1 MLILPTNQLS
11 TDQPTKHPHPAGMR
25 NMKGDMGGGALVLA
39 LAHLVMS
46 MALPVSLRLLLPA
59 VENSISGNAYRWV
72 ARGWWVGV

>member
-1 MLILPTNQLS
+1 
-11 TDQPTKHPHPAGMR
+11 
-25 NMKGDMGGGALVLA
+25 MKGDMGGGALVLA